1 MRVLRE
7 NQSEKEIRKQT
18 GGGLKETEE
27 NKRQFSHLSREMG
40 TQKEE
45 SRENR
50 RHRREREREKEKEKE
65 GKVEIC
71 RENRGGK
78 KTQDEITYK
87 EKFPCKSFHVILM
100 CT

>member
-50 RHRREREREKEKEKE
+50 RHRRERERERKRKRKKGRSKFAEKTEE
-65 GKVEIC
+65 GK
-71 RENRGGK
+71 RPRTK
-78 KTQDEITYK
+78 LRTR
-87 EKFPCKSFHVILM
+87 KSFLAKVSM
-100 CT
+100 